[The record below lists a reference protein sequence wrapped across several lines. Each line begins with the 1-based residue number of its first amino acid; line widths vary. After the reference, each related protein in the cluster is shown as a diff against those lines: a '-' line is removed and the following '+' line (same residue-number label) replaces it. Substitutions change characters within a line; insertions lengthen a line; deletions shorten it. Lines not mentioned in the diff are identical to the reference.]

1 MVIDIDVV
9 IAVTSLSRFDIAAST
24 DILVIIE

>member
-9 IAVTSLSRFDIAAST
+9 IAVTSLARFDIAAKH